1 MSRIIVEYNPDLS
14 GEAKE
19 LIRNKCTPSMTSND
33 GDSNQYNIDYI
44 LAYLFRKLPVEDKI
58 IIQALSADNVEYLEF

>member
-1 MSRIIVEYNPDLS
+1 MSRIIVEYDPDLS

-19 LIRNKCTPSMTSND
+19 LIRNNITPSMTSND
-33 GDSNQYNIDYI
+33 GESSQYNIDFV
-44 LAYLFRKLPVEDKI
+44 LADLFRELPVEDKI

>member
-1 MSRIIVEYNPDLS
+1 MSRIIVEYEPDLS

-19 LIRNKCTPSMTSND
+19 LIRNNITPSMTSND
-33 GDSNQYNIDYI
+33 GDSSQYNIDFV
-44 LAYLFRKLPVEDKI
+44 LADLFRELPVEDKI